1 LAAEETGVGC
11 FSGTGCGTL
20 KASMPEFCT
29 CGAQLPPDALF
40 CHKCGKPQRHIE
52 AHEPETPAPE
62 TLPPTPIPRVAVA
75 APPNANFGNPIA
87 VRVSVLA
94 AMLSLPLCWIPVISV
109 AVFIAAGSVAVYLYV
124 RRTGQRIDWRNGLR
138 IGWMTGLVTFV
149 CLAVL
154 FTVAVGVVSMAGG
167 PDFFNQPQFKNMPMY
182 DEHTLEA
189 AKAMMTL
196 PGIIQA
202 LLSTFIT
209 TMLFCGAGGALAA
222 RLSRLGGQSRY

>member
-1 LAAEETGVGC
+1 MIPDSC
-11 FSGTGCGTL
+11 S
-20 KASMPEFCT
+20 
-29 CGAQLPPDALF
+29 CGALLPPDALF
-40 CHKCGKPQRHIE
+40 CHKCGKPQRELFAAGEEVHV
-52 AHEPETPAPE
+52 PEVPV
-62 TLPPTPIPRVAVA
+62 PPVVTAFPVA
-75 APPNANFGNPIA
+75 APAPVTANFGNPTA

-109 AVFIAAGSVAVYLYV
+109 AVFIAAGTVAVYLYV

-138 IGWMTGLVTFV
+138 IGWMTGLVTFC

-154 FTVAVGVVSMAGG
+154 FAFAVGIVSLAGG
-167 PDFFNQPQFKNMPMY
+167 PEIFNQPQFKNMPMY

-189 AKAMMTL
+189 ARAMLTL

-209 TMLFCGAGGALAA
+209 TMLFCGAGGALGA
-222 RLSRLGGQSRY
+222 RLSRSGNPSRF